1 MKTLK
6 MMSMLFIASALSF
19 GFVGCGDDDENESS
33 NTPTEKQDE
42 TAKTDY
48 SKLLPGFWENAESGQ
63 CDGECFG
70 FNNKGAGTLTF
81 TDLVG
86 CDWGVV
92 AADGTYTLK
101 DDVLTASY
109 TDVTVWDSNYEKS
122 TYHGSTSGK
131 SKTVKYTIV
140 SCDSKKLVMKN
151 ENGKSQTYTKYAEL
165 KK

>member
-1 MKTLK
+1 MYKQFFK
-6 MMSMLFIASALSF
+6 RLFDFLISLIA
-19 GFVGCGDDDENESS
+19 
-33 NTPTEKQDE
+33 
-42 TAKTDY
+42 
-48 SKLLPGFWENAESGQ
+48 LLLLGWLLIIIAMWLHF
-63 CDGECFG
+63 D
-70 FNNKGAGTLTF
+70 NKGAGTLTF

-122 TYHGSTSGK
+122 TYHGFTSGK